1 MALRRNN
8 GFKTRP
14 ARHSLALGGWLA
26 LSLAVCLQAA
36 LAQDAGTEQPA
47 DSTAREQATLDLP
60 ATEPAPGAP
69 DDAAA
74 EPAPAA
80 NASVSFG
87 RMIRIPLPIVGE
99 LDNRVRAMVRQALSS
114 RPPGEGRP
122 VLVFELWPEGT
133 EFGQGCDFYRAQALA
148 DFLTSRELSG
158 VRTVAYIPKPIKGH
172 GVLVALACEEIVMAP
187 DASLGEAGVDLQAGG
202 ASLEE
207 AEAAYRKVATRRKT
221 LPVEVALGM
230 LDRNRKV
237 LEVETDLSVEYV
249 FDTDLEQLRQR
260 RAVQGEPKTLIERG
274 ELGSFTGR
282 EARKL
287 GFVKFEA
294 ANRDALAR
302 ALGLPAAALEQDP
315 SLGGKWVSILVPIKG
330 PVTPQLAQHVPRKIM
345 EQIETRGVNL
355 VCLQIDSPGG
365 SLTDSLELAN
375 FLAEL
380 DPQRVRTVAYIPE
393 QASADATAIALAC
406 DQIVLRPQAVLG
418 GWGAHQL
425 PADEVSLVSETIRRK
440 LAPAKNRSWSL
451 PVAMVDP
458 MLEVHR
464 YQKRDGKVVDY
475 FSADELAEQKDKADW
490 QQGDLVTKAGE
501 PLQVRGNQA
510 VELGLARQVVAN
522 FDEWKQLYGLEGD
535 PNLVQPGW
543 ADILI
548 SALTRTE
555 VAWMLLLIGGAA
567 LYVELQAP
575 GMGIGAFVAAVC
587 FLLFFWAKFL
597 GGTAEWLEVVLFV
610 AGVVCLL
617 LELFVVPGLGIFGLG
632 GGLLIITSLVLLSQT
647 FVLPRNDYQMD
658 QFRDSLLVVGGALLG
673 IIGVAVVARRYLPH
687 APLLRNIMLAPYSD
701 EELEQISSRE
711 SLVDFSHLLGRH
723 GSAIT
728 PLMPS
733 GKARFG
739 QELVDVISSGDA
751 IDRGDDVVVVQVRGN
766 HVVVEKYAA

>member
-8 GFKTRP
+8 GFNAPRVC
-14 ARHSLALGGWLA
+14 RRLILLELSFLAIA
-26 LSLAVCLQAA
+26 LLVGTAA
-36 LAQDAGTEQPA
+36 AQDGAPAPADQPA
-47 DSTAREQATLDLP
+47 A
-60 ATEPAPGAP
+60 APQ
-69 DDAAA
+69 
-74 EPAPAA
+74 PAPAA
-80 NASVSFG
+80 ESTAAFG
-87 RMIRIPLPIVGE
+87 RLIRVPLPIVGE
-99 LDNRVRAMVRQALSS
+99 LDNRVRAMVRQALST
-114 RPPGEGRP
+114 RGPAEGRP
-122 VLVFELWPEGT
+122 VLVFELWPEGS

-158 VRTVAYIPKPIKGH
+158 VRTVAYIPKSIKGH
-172 GVLVALACEEIVMAP
+172 GMLVALACEEIVMAP
-187 DASLGEAGVDLQAGG
+187 DATLGEAGVDLQAGG

-207 AEAAYRKVATRRKT
+207 AEAAYRKVASRRKT

-249 FDTDLEQLRQR
+249 FDSDLAELRAR
-260 RAVQGEPKTLIERG
+260 RAVQGEPKTLKERG

-282 EARKL
+282 EARRL
-287 GFVKFEA
+287 GFVKYEA
-294 ANRDALAR
+294 PSRDALAR
-302 ALGLPAAALEQDP
+302 ALGLPAASLEQDP

-330 PVTPQLAQHVPRKIM
+330 PITPQLAQHVPRKIM

-365 SLTDSLELAN
+365 SLNDSLELAN

-380 DPQRVRTVAYIPE
+380 DPQRVRTVAFIPE
-393 QASADATAIALAC
+393 QALGDATAIALAC
-406 DQIVLRPQAVLG
+406 DQIVVQPKAALG

-425 PADEVSLVSETIRRK
+425 SADDVSLVSETIRRK

-451 PVAMVDP
+451 PAALVDP

-464 YQKRDGKVVDY
+464 YQKRDGKTVDY
-475 FSADELAEQKDKADW
+475 FSADEFAELKDQADW
-490 QQGDLVTKAGE
+490 QRGDVVTKPGE
-501 PLQVRGNQA
+501 PLQAVGPRA

-522 FDEWKQLYGLEGD
+522 FGEWKQLYGLEDD

-543 ADILI
+543 ADVLI

-555 VAWMLLLIGGAA
+555 VAWMLLLIGGVA

-575 GMGIGAFVAAVC
+575 GLGIGAFVATVC

-597 GGTAEWLEVVLFV
+597 GGTAEWLEVMLFV

-617 LELFVVPGLGIFGLG
+617 LELFVLPGLGIFGLG

-647 FVLPRNDYQMD
+647 FVLPRNEYQMD

-673 IIGVAVVARRYLPH
+673 IIGAAVAVRRYLPH
-687 APLLRNIMLAPYSD
+687 APLLRNIMLAPDSD
-701 EELEQISSRE
+701 EELERISSRE
-711 SLVDFSHLLGRH
+711 SLVDFSHLLGQH

-739 QELVDVISSGDA
+739 GDLVDVISSGEA

-766 HVVVEKYAA
+766 HVVVERTSV

>member
-8 GFKTRP
+8 GFN
-14 ARHSLALGGWLA
+14 ALRVFGRLILFGLSWLTIG
-26 LSLAVCLQAA
+26 LLLRTAA
-36 LAQDAGTEQPA
+36 AQDGA
-47 DSTAREQATLDLP
+47 P
-60 ATEPAPGAP
+60 ATPGP
-69 DDAAA
+69 PAA
-74 EPAPAA
+74 EVAAQPAPAA
-80 NASVSFG
+80 ETTAAFG
-87 RMIRIPLPIVGE
+87 RLIRVPLPIVGE
-99 LDNRVRAMVRQALSS
+99 LDNRVRAMVRQALST
-114 RPPGEGRP
+114 RTPAEGRP
-122 VLVFELWPEGT
+122 VLVFELWPEGS

-158 VRTVAYIPKPIKGH
+158 VRTVAYIPKSIKGH

-187 DASLGEAGVDLQAGG
+187 DAALGEAGVDLQAGG

-207 AEAAYRKVATRRKT
+207 AEAAYRKVASRRKT

-249 FDTDLEQLRQR
+249 FDSDLADLRVR
-260 RAVQGEPKTLIERG
+260 RAVQGEPKTLKERG

-282 EARKL
+282 EARRL
-287 GFVKFEA
+287 GFVKYEA
-294 ANRDALAR
+294 PSRDALAR

-330 PVTPQLAQHVPRKIM
+330 PITPQLAQHVPRKIM

-355 VCLQIDSPGG
+355 VCLQIESPGG
-365 SLTDSLELAN
+365 SLNDSLELAN
-375 FLAEL
+375 FLADL
-380 DPQRVRTVAYIPE
+380 DPQRVRTVAFVPE
-393 QASADATAIALAC
+393 QALGDATAIALAC
-406 DQIVLRPQAVLG
+406 DQIVLQPKAALG

-425 PADEVSLVSETIRRK
+425 SADEVKLVSETIRRK

-451 PVAMVDP
+451 PAALVDP

-464 YQKRDGKVVDY
+464 YQKRDGKTTDY
-475 FSADELAEQKDKADW
+475 FSADEFAELKDQADW
-490 QQGDLVTKAGE
+490 QRGDVVTKPGE
-501 PLQVRGNQA
+501 PLQAVGPRA

-522 FDEWKQLYGLEGD
+522 FGEWKQLYGLEDD

-543 ADILI
+543 ADVLI

-555 VAWMLLLIGGAA
+555 VAWMLLLIGGVA

-575 GMGIGAFVAAVC
+575 GLGIGAFVATVC

-597 GGTAEWLEVVLFV
+597 GGTAEWLEVMLFV

-617 LELFVVPGLGIFGLG
+617 LELFVLPGLGIFGLG

-647 FVLPRNDYQMD
+647 FVLPRNEYQMD

-673 IIGVAVVARRYLPH
+673 IIGAAVAVRRYLPH
-687 APLLRNIMLAPYSD
+687 APLLRNIMLAPDSD
-701 EELEQISSRE
+701 EELERISSRE
-711 SLVDFSHLLGRH
+711 SLVDFSHLLGQH

-739 QELVDVISSGDA
+739 GELVDVISSGEA

-766 HVVVEKYAA
+766 HVVVEKRAV

>member
-8 GFKTRP
+8 GFNAPCVCR
-14 ARHSLALGGWLA
+14 RLVLLG
-26 LSLAVCLQAA
+26 LSCLTIGLLFRTAA
-36 LAQDAGTEQPA
+36 AQD
-47 DSTAREQATLDLP
+47 
-60 ATEPAPGAP
+60 GA
-69 DDAAA
+69 
-74 EPAPAA
+74 PAPADPPVTA
-80 NASVSFG
+80 VAAQPVPAAETAAAFG
-87 RMIRIPLPIVGE
+87 RLIRVPLPIVGE
-99 LDNRVRAMVRQALSS
+99 LDNRVRAMVRQALSTHG
-114 RPPGEGRP
+114 PAEGRP
-122 VLVFELWPEGT
+122 VLVFELWPEGS

-158 VRTVAYIPKPIKGH
+158 VRTVAYIPKSIKGH

-187 DASLGEAGVDLQAGG
+187 DATLGEAGVDLQAGG

-207 AEAAYRKVATRRKT
+207 AEAAYRKVAGRRKT

-249 FDTDLEQLRQR
+249 FDSDLADLRAR
-260 RAVQGEPKTLIERG
+260 RAVQGEPKTLKERG

-282 EARKL
+282 EARRL
-287 GFVKFEA
+287 GFVKYEA
-294 ANRDALAR
+294 PSRDALAR

-330 PVTPQLAQHVPRKIM
+330 PITPQLAQHVPRKIM

-365 SLTDSLELAN
+365 SLNDSLELAN
-375 FLAEL
+375 FLADL
-380 DPQRVRTVAYIPE
+380 DPQRVRTVAFVPE
-393 QASADATAIALAC
+393 QALGDATAIALAC
-406 DQIVLRPQAVLG
+406 DQIVLQPKAALG

-425 PADEVSLVSETIRRK
+425 AADEVKLVSETIRRK

-451 PVAMVDP
+451 PAALVDP

-464 YQKRDGKVVDY
+464 YQKRDGKTTDY
-475 FSADELAEQKDKADW
+475 FAADEFAELKDQADW
-490 QQGDLVTKAGE
+490 QRGDVVTKPGE
-501 PLQVRGNQA
+501 PLQAVGPRA

-522 FDEWKQLYGLEGD
+522 FGEWKQLYGLEDD

-543 ADILI
+543 ADVLI

-555 VAWMLLLIGGAA
+555 VAWMLLLLGGVA

-575 GMGIGAFVAAVC
+575 GLGIGAFVATVC

-597 GGTAEWLEVVLFV
+597 GGTAEWLEVMLFV

-617 LELFVVPGLGIFGLG
+617 LELFVLPGLGIFGLG

-647 FVLPRNDYQMD
+647 FVLPRNEYQMD

-673 IIGVAVVARRYLPH
+673 IIGAAVAVRRYLPH
-687 APLLRNIMLAPYSD
+687 APLLRNIMLAPDSD
-701 EELEQISSRE
+701 EELERISSRE
-711 SLVDFSHLLGRH
+711 SLVDFSHLLGQH

-739 QELVDVISSGDA
+739 GDLVDVISSGEA

-766 HVVVEKYAA
+766 HVVVEKATS